1 VRFAASVMHHFGR
14 MRRAISST
22 HSMLISVEFVKLA
35 MQCFMPEPRGVDD
48 DTGMRVFAD
57 GLG

>member
-1 VRFAASVMHHFGR
+1 MHHFGR